1 VVKKTHSDKNVVI
14 VNAKTTRIGFL
25 STTYPGKVH
34 DKKIAEKENISYPQN
49 SSVYKDTGFQGYDP
63 PKVKTHQPKK
73 KPRNGELTKSD
84 KRSNKRISKVRVGV
98 EHALSGAKRS
108 RIVKDVLR
116 NTNDGFS
123 DLVMVIACGLHN
135 LRVRYRK
142 KPLQL

>member
-1 VVKKTHSDKNVVI
+1 MVKKTHSDKNVVI

-116 NTNDGFS
+116 NTKDGFS

>member
-1 VVKKTHSDKNVVI
+1 MVKKTHSDKNVVI
-14 VNAKTTRIGFL
+14 ANAKTTRIGYL
-25 STTYPGKVH
+25 SPTYPGKVH
-34 DKKIAEKENISYPQN
+34 DKKIAEKENISYPRN
-49 SSVYKDTGFQGYDP
+49 SSLVKDTGFQGYEP

-73 KPRNGELTKSD
+73 KPRKGELTKSE

-98 EHALSGAKRS
+98 EHALAGTKRS

-116 NTNDGFS
+116 NTKDDFS

-142 KPLQL
+142 KPLML

>member
-1 VVKKTHSDKNVVI
+1 MI
-14 VNAKTTRIGFL
+14 ANAKTTRIGYL
-25 STTYPGKVH
+25 SPTYAGKVH
-34 DKKIAEKENISYPQN
+34 DKKIAEQEQISYPQK
-49 SSVYKDTGFQGYDP
+49 SSLYKDTGFQGYEP
-63 PKVKTHQPKK
+63 SKVETHQPKK
-73 KPRNGELTKSD
+73 KPRNGELTKSE

-98 EHALSGAKRS
+98 EHALSGTKRS

-116 NTNDGFS
+116 NTKDQFS